1 MRMAKPIF
9 PWMGNKV
16 KLLPFIQ
23 KMIPPNVKQYL
34 EPFGGSGAVVLG
46 LKPKK
51 NRLDIYNDLN
61 NDLFNVF
68 CCIKERPLAF
78 CRELGLL
85 PVHGRIPFAFYRDLV
100 AHKADFYKHIEQE
113 KALLQEYS
121 CFTEF
126 DAEEIRKI
134 LDGKANLFDVE
145 RAKAFLLVSHG
156 SFSGT
161 MTSVGV
167 KTIDTKPILEELP
180 KVIKRISTVFLE
192 NQDAFELIQKRD
204 RSDGVIYA
212 DPPYFQ
218 AEGCY
223 AVDFPLENHL
233 LLRNL
238 LRGCK
243 GYVILS
249 YNKCQQILDLYKD
262 DFFIFSLIRNNPLA
276 QSEGSTYG
284 ELLIT
289 NFDPRPLMDTQ
300 MDLFAPSADSKWELI
315 LLNVPTHI
323 LKT

>member
-78 CRELGLL
+78 CRELGFL

-126 DAEEIRKI
+126 DTEEIRKI

-167 KTIDTKPILEELP
+167 KIIDTKPILEELP
-180 KVIKRISTVFLE
+180 KVIKRITTVFLE

-218 AEGCY
+218 AEG
-223 AVDFPLENHL
+223 
-233 LLRNL
+233 
-238 LRGCK
+238 
-243 GYVILS
+243 
-249 YNKCQQILDLYKD
+249 CQQILDLYKD

-300 MDLFAPSADSKWELI
+300 MDLFAPAADSKWELI
-315 LLNVPTHI
+315 LLNVPSHI

>member
-1 MRMAKPIF
+1 MAKPIF

-78 CRELGLL
+78 CRELGFL

-113 KALLQEYS
+113 KALLQEIS
-121 CFTEF
+121 CSTEF
-126 DAEEIRKI
+126 NAEE
-134 LDGKANLFDVE
+134 
-145 RAKAFLLVSHG
+145 AFLLVSHG

-300 MDLFAPSADSKWELI
+300 MDLLLPLLI
-315 LLNVPTHI
+315 ASGNLSCSMFHPI
-323 LKT
+323 S

>member
-78 CRELGLL
+78 CRELGFL

-126 DAEEIRKI
+126 DTEEIRKI

-180 KVIKRISTVFLE
+180 KVIKRITTVFLE

-300 MDLFAPSADSKWELI
+300 MDLFAPAADSKWELI
-315 LLNVPTHI
+315 LLNVPSHI

>member
-1 MRMAKPIF
+1 M
-9 PWMGNKV
+9 
-16 KLLPFIQ
+16 
-23 KMIPPNVKQYL
+23 
-34 EPFGGSGAVVLG
+34 
-46 LKPKK
+46 
-51 NRLDIYNDLN
+51 
-61 NDLFNVF
+61 
-68 CCIKERPLAF
+68 AF
-78 CRELGLL
+78 CRELGFL

-100 AHKADFYKHIEQE
+100 AHKADFYKHIERE

-126 DAEEIRKI
+126 DAEEIRKL
-134 LDGKANLFDVE
+134 LDGKADLFDVE

-167 KTIDTKPILEELP
+167 KTVDTKPILEELP
-180 KVIKRISTVFLE
+180 KVIKRITTVFLE
-192 NQDAFELIQKRD
+192 NQDAFELIRKRD

-223 AVDFPLENHL
+223 AVDFPFENHL

-238 LRGCK
+238 LRECK

-249 YNKCQQILDLYKD
+249 YNKCQQILSLYKD
-262 DFFIFSLIRNNPLA
+262 DFFIYSLIRNNPLA

-300 MDLFAPSADSKWELI
+300 MDLFAPAADSKWELI